1 MFSALPLKADMTLR
15 TRYIRFVP
23 KPDVGG
29 PHSITS
35 SRSWVMLPIGCAG
48 DVDQDLAALEQMGDG
63 FLDFRHRINRGDG
76 NAQRPG
82 GDERRGFDLRWE
94 DLRHMIEVA
103 QEEAF
108 DCQLLANEEKLV
120 DRQRLSACRRVGDEH
135 TALRQHL

>member
-23 KPDVGG
+23 KPEVGG

-63 FLDFRHRINRGDG
+63 FLDFRHRIKPRRRER
-76 NAQRPG
+76 AAPRRRREARLRSALG
-82 GDERRGFDLRWE
+82 GSSTYDRRGPGRSL
-94 DLRHMIEVA
+94 
-103 QEEAF
+103 
-108 DCQLLANEEKLV
+108 
-120 DRQRLSACRRVGDEH
+120 
-135 TALRQHL
+135 